1 MYESQVLE
9 VYSMPVL
16 YDWVESGS
24 FGYCLEVKAV
34 LATYT
39 SFFDVFIDLF
49 GFRKDLETTCLWIS
63 DWMNFTWMLYI
74 TFHPF
79 EN

>member
-1 MYESQVLE
+1 MYQCRALE

-16 YDWVESGS
+16 YGWVESGS
-24 FGYCLEVKAV
+24 FGYFLEVKAA

-49 GFRKDLETTCLWIS
+49 GFRKDLDTTCL
-63 DWMNFTWMLYI
+63 
-74 TFHPF
+74 
-79 EN
+79 

>member
-1 MYESQVLE
+1 MYKCQVLE

-24 FGYCLEVKAV
+24 FGYFLEVKAV

-63 DWMNFTWMLYI
+63 D
-74 TFHPF
+74 
-79 EN
+79 

>member
-1 MYESQVLE
+1 MYKCQVLE

-24 FGYCLEVKAV
+24 FGYFLEVKAV

-39 SFFDVFIDLF
+39 SFFDVFIDFF
-49 GFRKDLETTCLWIS
+49 GFRKHAETTCLWIS
-63 DWMNFTWMLYI
+63 D
-74 TFHPF
+74 
-79 EN
+79 